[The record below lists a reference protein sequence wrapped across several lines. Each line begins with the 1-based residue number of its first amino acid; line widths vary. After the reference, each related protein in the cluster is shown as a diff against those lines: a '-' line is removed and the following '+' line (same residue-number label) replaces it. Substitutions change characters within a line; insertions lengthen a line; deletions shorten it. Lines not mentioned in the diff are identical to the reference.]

1 MRPLGPPFD
10 RHPGSVTNL
19 ADELKVNV
27 RKGKKIEKDRPA
39 QTAMTLQGHRD
50 PAVLEHAILNEER
63 LDRVWIMGIPCGNE
77 TGRNIG
83 LGGRMTV

>member
-1 MRPLGPPFD
+1 
-10 RHPGSVTNL
+10 
-19 ADELKVNV
+19 
-27 RKGKKIEKDRPA
+27 
-39 QTAMTLQGHRD
+39 MTLQGHRD